1 MKKLYPSEK
10 SGIVWPVAQ
19 RRVVADFSPR
29 PNSSENIEPCFAVFS
44 FFLTLCFM
52 PLHTVYLPYV
62 KYCQKQTSILNLR
75 EGLQQ
80 MATMIP
86 GLPSSYKSPL
96 GHSLAQNEW
105 FAAAVWLILDVF
117 WNVTP
122 CFFESFPTFRSKGKC
137 KGKVYPSTDHEAR
150 RERERESRCIA
161 LLFL

>member
-1 MKKLYPSEK
+1 
-10 SGIVWPVAQ
+10 
-19 RRVVADFSPR
+19 
-29 PNSSENIEPCFAVFS
+29 
-44 FFLTLCFM
+44 M

-122 CFFESFPTFRSKGKC
+122 CSLSPSQRFEV
-137 KGKVYPSTDHEAR
+137 KVNVKVKFTLVQITRPGER
-150 RERERESRCIA
+150 GRERVDV
-161 LLFL
+161 